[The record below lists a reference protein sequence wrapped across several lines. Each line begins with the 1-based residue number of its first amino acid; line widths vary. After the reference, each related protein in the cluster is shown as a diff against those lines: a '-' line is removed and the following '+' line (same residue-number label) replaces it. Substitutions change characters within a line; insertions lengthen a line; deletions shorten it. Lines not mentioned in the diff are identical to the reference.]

1 MKKEIIGLVLILIA
15 LIVVATA
22 CGKPDAPTASAG
34 GRPVCSQN
42 QRPPRQGSLPSLRD
56 VPIMEGA
63 ENLKVGA
70 NDTYIAFEAE
80 GTLDDVVQYYRD
92 QLEQLGWEK
101 RGSSPEQPIGGAQT
115 LLRYKPEK
123 NISVTI
129 QSIPESTKVRVLMTI
144 NSDKLGIAVNGS
156 EKSRGTDGVGC

>member
-1 MKKEIIGLVLILIA
+1 LKKILSVILILTA
-15 LIVVATA
+15 LIIVATA
-22 CGKPDAPTASAG
+22 CGKQAAPAAGQEEDQSAVRTATAEARLASI
-34 GRPVCSQN
+34 PE
-42 QRPPRQGSLPSLRD
+42 D

-80 GTLDDVVQYYRD
+80 GALDDVVQYYRD

-129 QSIPESTKVRVLMTI
+129 QSIPESTKVRVLMTLI
-144 NSDKLGIAVNGS
+144 PT
-156 EKSRGTDGVGC
+156 R

>member
-1 MKKEIIGLVLILIA
+1 MKMKLSVVLILTA

-22 CGKPDAPTASAG
+22 CGKQDAPTAGQEEDQSAV
-34 GRPVCSQN
+34 RTATAEARLASIPE
-42 QRPPRQGSLPSLRD
+42 D

-63 ENLKVGA
+63 ENLKVAA

-80 GTLDDVVQYYRD
+80 GALDDVVQYYRD

-129 QSIPESTKVRVLMTI
+129 QSIPESTKVRVLMTLI
-144 NSDKLGIAVNGS
+144 PTK
-156 EKSRGTDGVGC
+156 

>member
-1 MKKEIIGLVLILIA
+1 MKRKLSVVLILIA

-22 CGKPDAPTASAG
+22 CGKPDAPAAGLDEGQSAARTATAEARLASI
-34 GRPVCSQN
+34 PE
-42 QRPPRQGSLPSLRD
+42 D
-56 VPIMEGA
+56 VPIMDGA

-129 QSIPESTKVRVLMTI
+129 QSIPESTKVRVLMTLI
-144 NSDKLGIAVNGS
+144 PT
-156 EKSRGTDGVGC
+156 R